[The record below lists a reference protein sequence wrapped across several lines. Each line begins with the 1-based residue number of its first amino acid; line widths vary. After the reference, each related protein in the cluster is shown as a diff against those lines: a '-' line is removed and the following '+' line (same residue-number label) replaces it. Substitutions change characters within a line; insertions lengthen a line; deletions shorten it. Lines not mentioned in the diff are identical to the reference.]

1 MDGVAE
7 SKSGVLKF
15 LKVVLGRRMVL
26 LKLTAEVPKLI
37 AGVLK
42 YKWCRG

>member
-15 LKVVLGRRMVL
+15 LKVVLGRRLVL